1 MNSNFDKPGTALI
14 WLCMLV
20 LLLNGLL
27 LSTQPKA
34 DTPLVINTILTP
46 PLIDLENGGLLDRTA
61 AEAFKRAGLG
71 IDFQPLP
78 AQRSLL
84 NLDAGIDDGNL
95 ARIPGLE
102 TIFPN
107 ILMVPEKLVD
117 FRFVAFTRNPNIEV
131 NGWDSLQSYNL
142 AIIHGWQIVE
152 INTAAHKNLLKVQT
166 AEQLFNLLLQGR
178 VDLVIYEYSM
188 GQAIAKAL
196 QINDIRVLQ
205 PDLAQRP
212 LHLYLHK
219 SHQSLVARINE
230 ALESMK
236 SDGAYQKIFRA
247 TMPLED

>member
-1 MNSNFDKPGTALI
+1 MNYNFDKSGPG
-14 WLCMLV
+14 MV
-20 LLLNGLL
+20 SHSLLLLFLLGLL
-27 LSTQPKA
+27 LSTQAKA
-34 DTPLVINTILTP
+34 AAPLVINTILAP

-102 TIFPN
+102 AIFPN
-107 ILMVPEKLVD
+107 IVMVPEKLVD
-117 FRFVAFTRNPNIEV
+117 FRFVAFTRNPTIEV
-131 NGWDSLQSYNL
+131 NGWDSLQSHNL

-152 INTAAHKNLLKVQT
+152 INTAEHKNLLKVQT
-166 AEQLFNLLLQGR
+166 AEQLFNLLAQGR
-178 VDLVIYEYSM
+178 VDVVIYEYSM

-196 QINDIRVLQ
+196 EIKDIRVLQ

-219 SHQSLVARINE
+219 SHASLVTRITE

-236 SDGAYQKIFRA
+236 LDGVYQQIFHA
-247 TMPLED
+247 TMPSAD